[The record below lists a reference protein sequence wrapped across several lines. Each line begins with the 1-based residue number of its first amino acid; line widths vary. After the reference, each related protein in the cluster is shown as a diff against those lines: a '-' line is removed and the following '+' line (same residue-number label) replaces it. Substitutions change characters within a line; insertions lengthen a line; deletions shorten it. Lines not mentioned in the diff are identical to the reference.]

1 MPKTTQ
7 FKACAADDKASA
19 TPSARSK
26 NAMVFAMP
34 EAPKGATLSDLIAAT
49 GWLPH
54 TARAVLSGL
63 KKKGHQ
69 ISREKED
76 GVSRYRVVQAAAR

>member
-1 MPKTTQ
+1 MPKTPQ
-7 FKACAADDKASA
+7 SKPCAAARKASA

-26 NAMVFAMP
+26 SATVLAML
-34 EAPKGATLSDLIAAT
+34 EAPEGATLADLIAAT

-54 TARAVLSGL
+54 TTGAVLSGL

-69 ISREKED
+69 ISREKAD
-76 GVSRYRVVQAAAR
+76 GVSRYRVAQAAAR

>member
-1 MPKTTQ
+1 MSKTSQ
-7 FKACAADDKASA
+7 SKPSVADNKASA

-26 NAMVFAMP
+26 NAIVLAMLGTQD
-34 EAPKGATLSDLIAAT
+34 GATLADLIAAT

-54 TARAVLSGL
+54 TTRAVLSGL
-63 KKKGHQ
+63 KKRGHQ
-69 ISREKED
+69 ISREKAD